1 MLTLAD
7 KTAVKSFLRISRELV
22 KLKKCK
28 LIPRVYNINGE
39 LIGYKDALLNIGILN
54 INDIWKYI
62 INLKEKECF
71 RISRDYNLKMDMNSE
86 IFEFKT
92 NINNKKVYIK
102 LTLRTIREDTII
114 CLSFHESDR

>member
-1 MLTLAD
+1 
-7 KTAVKSFLRISRELV
+7 
-22 KLKKCK
+22 
-28 LIPRVYNINGE
+28 
-39 LIGYKDALLNIGILN
+39 
-54 INDIWKYI
+54 
-62 INLKEKECF
+62 
-71 RISRDYNLKMDMNSE
+71 MDMNSE

>member
-1 MLTLAD
+1 MSASHYD
-7 KTAVKSFLRISRELV
+7 
-22 KLKKCK
+22 
-28 LIPRVYNINGE
+28 
-39 LIGYKDALLNIGILN
+39 IGYKDALLNIGILK

-71 RISRDYNLKMDMNSE
+71 RISRDYNFKMDMNSG